1 MKEYIVCDLLSKK
14 KYLFLGNSI
23 YSTIEYSGNYI
34 SAIMKGKRII
44 DWEITQF
51 DNKMYRFDVKYCFKT
66 CNKKITSFL
75 IQTFIIKERE
85 LTKLKF

>member
-1 MKEYIVCDLLSKK
+1 MCDLLSKK

-44 DWEITQF
+44 DWEITQL

>member
-1 MKEYIVCDLLSKK
+1 MCDLLSKK

-75 IQTFIIKERE
+75 IQTFIIIERE

>member
-66 CNKKITSFL
+66 CNIKITSFL
-75 IQTFIIKERE
+75 IQTYIIKERE

>member
-75 IQTFIIKERE
+75 IQTFIIKKRE

>member
-85 LTKLKF
+85 LTKLKL

>member
-75 IQTFIIKERE
+75 IQTFIIKGRE

>member
-1 MKEYIVCDLLSKK
+1 MCDLLSKK
-14 KYLFLGNSI
+14 KNLFLGNSI

>member
-1 MKEYIVCDLLSKK
+1 MCDLLSKK

-75 IQTFIIKERE
+75 IQTLIIKERE

>member
-1 MKEYIVCDLLSKK
+1 MCDLLYKK

>member
-44 DWEITQF
+44 DWEITQ
-51 DNKMYRFDVKYCFKT
+51 YRFDVKYCFKT

>member
-34 SAIMKGKRII
+34 SAIMTGKRII

>member
-75 IQTFIIKERE
+75 IQTFIIKEHE

>member
-1 MKEYIVCDLLSKK
+1 MCDLLSKK

-34 SAIMKGKRII
+34 SAIMKVKRII

>member
-1 MKEYIVCDLLSKK
+1 MCDLLSKK
-14 KYLFLGNSI
+14 KYLFLGNNI

>member
-1 MKEYIVCDLLSKK
+1 MKEYIACDLLSKK

-66 CNKKITSFL
+66 CNKKNTSFL

>member
-75 IQTFIIKERE
+75 LQTFIIKERE

>member
-1 MKEYIVCDLLSKK
+1 
-14 KYLFLGNSI
+14 
-23 YSTIEYSGNYI
+23 
-34 SAIMKGKRII
+34 MKGKRII